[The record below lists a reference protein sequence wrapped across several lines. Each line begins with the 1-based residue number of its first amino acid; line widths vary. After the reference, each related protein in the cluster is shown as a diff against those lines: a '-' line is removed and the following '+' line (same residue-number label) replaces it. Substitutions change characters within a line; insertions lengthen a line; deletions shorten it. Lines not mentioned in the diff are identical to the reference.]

1 MTIQPKGN
9 EMNGFTNFTK
19 KPVTIQAKQMN
30 KDFEV
35 ETLEGTMQG
44 HKGDYLV
51 IGVNGEQYAVKEEI
65 FGKTYQFVCATCN
78 EYHDVSTIGENHHV

>member
-1 MTIQPKGN
+1 MN
-9 EMNGFTNFTK
+9 NGFADFTK

-30 KDFEV
+30 HDFEV

-51 IGVNGEQYAVKEEI
+51 IGINGEQYTVKEEI
-65 FGKTYQFVCATCN
+65 FGKTYQFQCAVC
-78 EYHDVSTIGENHHV
+78 EKMHDVSEQNTKHSFGKGVKDD

>member
-1 MTIQPKGN
+1 MSKQN
-9 EMNGFTNFTK
+9 NGFSNFTK

-51 IGVNGEQYAVKEEI
+51 IGIHKEQYAVKEEI
-65 FGKTYQFVCATCN
+65 FGKTYQFVCGVCDKK
-78 EYHDVSTIGENHHV
+78 HDVSEMNTRHNLGDMS

>member
-1 MTIQPKGN
+1 MKVQIIGN
-9 EMNGFTNFTK
+9 ERNGFSDYTK
-19 KPVTIQAKQMN
+19 KPVTIQAKQMD

-51 IGVNGEQYAVKEEI
+51 IGIHGEQYAVKEEI
-65 FGKTYQFVCATCN
+65 FGKTYQFQCGVCDVK
-78 EYHDVSTIGENHHV
+78 HDVSELGEKHHA